1 MNDIWTNDYVWVA
14 AGFVLL
20 ILGAEALV
28 RGGVAVAR
36 RFRVSS
42 LLIGLTVI
50 AYGTS
55 APELLVSVNAASHH
69 AYGIAV
75 GNVVGSNILNIL
87 LILGVTAII
96 SPILVPLRAIGR
108 DGLFA
113 LLSAGLLVWFGLN
126 QPVLGQS
133 EGILFLAILFAILLI
148 AYTQERG
155 RDVPVAESRFQSV
168 IPHSAIVDFGLI
180 LVGFALLLLGADA
193 LVKGSVHIARA
204 NGVSEAVIGLTL
216 VAAGTS
222 LPELVTSG
230 VAALR
235 GQSEIA
241 LGNIIGSNIYNIL
254 AVLGVASLLGPV
266 RIDPELVQVDMWV
279 MLAATGALF
288 LPLLVARRVGRTYGL
303 LLLAGYLGYLAY
315 LLQKAGLI
323 TLNFGG

>member
-1 MNDIWTNDYVWVA
+1 
-14 AGFVLL
+14 
-20 ILGAEALV
+20 
-28 RGGVAVAR
+28 
-36 RFRVSS
+36 
-42 LLIGLTVI
+42 
-50 AYGTS
+50 
-55 APELLVSVNAASHH
+55 LLVSVNAASHH

-96 SPILVPLRAIGR
+96 SPIVVPFRAIGR

-113 LLSAGLLVWFGLN
+113 LLSAGLLVWLALH
-126 QPVLGQS
+126 QPALGRA
-133 EGILFLAILFAILLI
+133 EGILFLAILAAVLLI
-148 AYTQERG
+148 SYSQERG
-155 RDVPVAESRFQSV
+155 RDAPAVESRFMNV
-168 IPHSAIVDFGLI
+168 LPHSAIVDFGLI

-193 LVKGSVHIARA
+193 LVKGSVNIARA

-222 LPELVTSG
+222 LPELVTSA
-230 VAALR
+230 VAAFR
-235 GQSEIA
+235 GQPELA
-241 LGNIIGSNIYNIL
+241 LGNVIGSNIYNIL
-254 AVLGVASLLGPV
+254 AVLGVASVLGPV
-266 RIDPELVQVDMWV
+266 EIDPELVKVDMWV

-323 TLNFGG
+323 TLSI